1 MDSNEF
7 LIVGIGASAG
17 GIRAFKEFFENVPAD
32 SGIAYVLVLHL
43 SPEHESHLAEVL
55 QVSAAIPVIEVRDR
69 VLVEPNHVYVISPD
83 VSMTLLDGHLA
94 ASEITR
100 IEERRAPVDV
110 FFRTLAD
117 AHGAY
122 SVCVVLSGTGANG
135 SMGLKRVKERGGI
148 CLVQDP
154 EEADYPDMP
163 RHAIATE
170 LVDQVLPVAEMPAR
184 ILAYRDRLGTVR
196 IPEEPGERVETDERA
211 LREIFAR
218 VRTRTGHDFTNYK
231 RATVLRRIERR
242 IGVHQL
248 TDLPS
253 YAHFIHERPEE
264 ASALLKDLLIS
275 VTSFFRDPES
285 FAALERT
292 VLPRIFANKGED
304 DQVRVWVAGCATGE
318 EAYSIA
324 MLLTEFG
331 ANVPGGPSLQVFAT
345 DIDEAA
351 VGVAREGLYTLNDAA
366 DVSPERLRRFFS
378 KEGERYR
385 VRKEIREIVLFA
397 HHNLIKYPPFSHLDM
412 VSCRTL
418 LIYLNRA
425 AQNRVVEVLHFAL
438 TPNGYLLLGSSE
450 SVDGGGDLFATVDKS
465 THLFQSRPVPARFSV
480 PLIAASPRLKE
491 APAGERASEVRV
503 RERQAYPDLH
513 QRLLEQYASPSLV
526 VNEEHDIVH
535 ISEKAGRYL
544 QFGGGEPSQNVLRT
558 VRPEMRLELRTA
570 LYQAAQNRTN
580 VEARGL
586 KVRIDERQV
595 LVDVFVK
602 PVLRADDPAR
612 GFFLIIFNESDESG
626 DVTTAEASTSVSTT
640 EPARQLEEEV
650 IRLKAQLR
658 ATIEQHETQAEELKA
673 SNEELQAINEELRS
687 ATEELE
693 TSKEELQ
700 SVNEELRTVNQEL
713 KVKIEEQS
721 QANND
726 IQNLV
731 NSTDIGTIF
740 LDRSSRIKLF
750 TPRARDIFSLIPSD
764 RGRPLSDINS
774 HLLNA
779 DLQADIDKVL
789 YDLERIER
797 EVQTKDGRWQM
808 MRMAP
813 YRTYD
818 ERIDGV
824 VITFVDVTERRAS
837 EQQLRDADRRKNEF
851 LATLAHE
858 LRNPLAPLRT
868 ALDILNLPDV
878 SAKSAEQAR
887 ITMRRQLTHLMRLVD
902 DLLDISR
909 ITLDKVTLRRE
920 RISLVECVNVAVEAN
935 QPLIDR
941 AGQHLS
947 VTLPQEPLYLD
958 ADPVRISQSIS
969 NLINNATKYTSR
981 GGSIAIAV
989 TREDGRGKISVK
1001 DDGRGLN
1008 ADVLPHIFDIF
1019 MQVTDDGSPQSGLGL
1034 GLTLVRALVRLHGG
1048 SVEAHSAGIGHGSEF
1063 VIMLPLATGPSAARD
1078 EPVLAGEISRH
1089 RIVVVDDN
1097 EDTSNSLG
1105 LLLSMLGADV
1115 RVVYDAASA
1124 LALVDS
1130 YRPTVMLVDIGMPV
1144 MNGLELARQIRQR
1157 RDGNM
1162 TLVAISGW
1170 GQEQDKKRAL
1180 EVFDHFFTKPVG
1192 MNALQEVLNGPSKL
1206 G

>member
-69 VLVEPNHVYVISPD
+69 VLVEPNHVYVISPN

-154 EEADYPDMP
+154 DEADYPDMP

-170 LVDQVLPVAEMPAR
+170 LVDQVLPVVEMPAR

-196 IPEEPGERVETDERA
+196 IPEEPGERVESDESA

-253 YAHFIHERPEE
+253 YAHFVQERPEE

-275 VTSFFRDPES
+275 VTSFFRDPDA

-292 VLPRIFANKGED
+292 VLPRIFASKGED

-351 VGVAREGLYTLNDAA
+351 VAIAREGLYTLNDAA
-366 DVSPERLRRFFS
+366 DVSPERLRRFFT

-397 HHNLIKYPPFSHLDM
+397 HHNLIKDPPFSHLDL
-412 VSCRTL
+412 VSCRNL

-425 AQNRVVEVLHFAL
+425 AQNRVIEVLHFAVN
-438 TPNGYLLLGSSE
+438 PNGYLLLGSSE
-450 SVDGGGDLFATVDKS
+450 SVDGAGDLFAIVDKS
-465 THLFQSRPVPARFSV
+465 THLFQSRAVPARFSV
-480 PLIAASPRLKE
+480 SLTAVSSRQRDVQS
-491 APAGERASEVRV
+491 GERSADARG
-503 RERQAYPDLH
+503 RERPSFPDLH
-513 QRLLEQYASPSLV
+513 QRLLEQYAPPSVV

-535 ISEKAGRYL
+535 LSERVGRYL
-544 QFGGGEPSQNVLRT
+544 QFGGGEPSQNVLRV
-558 VRPEMRLELRTA
+558 VRPEIRLELRTA

-586 KVRIDERQV
+586 KVRVDGHQV
-595 LVDVFVK
+595 LVDLFVK
-602 PVLRADDPAR
+602 PVLRAEDPAR
-612 GFFLIIFNESDESG
+612 GFFLIVFNESDESG
-626 DVTTAEASTSVSTT
+626 DVVRAESSTSVSTT
-640 EPARQLEEEV
+640 EPARHLEDEL
-650 IRLKAQLR
+650 IRLKSQLR

-750 TPRARDIFSLIPSD
+750 TPRARDIFSLIPTD

-774 HLLNA
+774 HLVDA
-779 DLQADIDKVL
+779 DLQTDIDKVL
-789 YDLERIER
+789 DDLERIER
-797 EVQTKDGRWQM
+797 EVQTKDGRWQL
-808 MRMAP
+808 MRLAP

-824 VITFVDVTERRAS
+824 VMTFVDVTERRAS
-837 EQQLRDADRRKNEF
+837 EQHLRDADRRKNEF

-920 RISLVECVNVAVEAN
+920 RISLAECVNVAVEAN

-941 AGQHLS
+941 AGQDLT

-969 NLINNATKYTSR
+969 NLINNATKYTSQ
-981 GGSIAIAV
+981 GGSITIAV
-989 TREDGRGKISVK
+989 TREDGRGRISVK

-1034 GLTLVRALVRLHGG
+1034 GLTLVRALIRLHGG
-1048 SVEAHSAGIGHGSEF
+1048 TVEAHSAGIGHGSEF
-1063 VIMLPLATGPSAARD
+1063 VIKLPLASGPSAVRN
-1078 EPVLAGEISRH
+1078 EPVLPGEISRH

-1124 LALVDS
+1124 LALIDS
-1130 YRPTVMLVDIGMPV
+1130 YRPTVMILDIGMPV
-1144 MNGLELARQIRQR
+1144 MNGIQLAKQIRQR
-1157 RDGNM
+1157 RDGNI

-1192 MNALQEVLNGPSKL
+1192 MNALQEVLNGPGKSS
-1206 G
+1206 